1 MNRQLYQT
9 PYMEIKRF
17 SPEDIITASE
27 STTTRDPNKPIE
39 LPFVPAEIN

>member
-1 MNRQLYQT
+1 MSKETY
-9 PYMEIKRF
+9 I
-17 SPEDIITASE
+17 SPEITIKQICSNDIITASE